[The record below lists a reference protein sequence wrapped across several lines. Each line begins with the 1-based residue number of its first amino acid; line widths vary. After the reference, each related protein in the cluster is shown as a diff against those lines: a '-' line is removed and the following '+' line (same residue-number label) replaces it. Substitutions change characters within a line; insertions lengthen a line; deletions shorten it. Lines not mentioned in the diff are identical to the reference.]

1 MILGELL
8 LTFGR
13 DSLDELKRSR
23 RDPELYH
30 RLTCGQ
36 IGKSFPAAV
45 HRGVQMRQIIKI
57 CLTEC
62 ITLLGRLTKAGQTNG
77 PGSKGKLPA
86 NHHFNIA

>member
-23 RDPELYH
+23 RDPELHH
-30 RLTCGQ
+30 RLTGGQ

-45 HRGVQMRQIIKI
+45 HRGVQMRQII
-57 CLTEC
+57 
-62 ITLLGRLTKAGQTNG
+62 
-77 PGSKGKLPA
+77 
-86 NHHFNIA
+86 